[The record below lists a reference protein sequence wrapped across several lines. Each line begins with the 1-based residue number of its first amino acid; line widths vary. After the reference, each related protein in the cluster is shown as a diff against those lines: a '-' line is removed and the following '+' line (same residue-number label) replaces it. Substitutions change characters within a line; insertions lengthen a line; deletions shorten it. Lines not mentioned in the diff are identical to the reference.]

1 MRIEEMPAVIHDW
14 PEHTR
19 LTEGDSIETVKV
31 VPGADVPRVRE
42 AEPARNSNKSSVP
55 GPARL
60 IQRDNAVDNHTQ
72 RVTGLTTALRLA
84 LDQLTLPKTGA
95 RDWASDLRYG
105 DLIITRINEATTAI
119 HEALD
124 LIDIHENG

>member
-1 MRIEEMPAVIHDW
+1 MRIDEMPAVIHDW

-19 LTEGDSIETVKV
+19 LTEGDAIDTVKV
-31 VPGADVPRVRE
+31 VPGTDVPRVRE
-42 AEPARNSNKSSVP
+42 AEPAPIPRLSSE

-60 IQRDNAVDNHTQ
+60 IQRDNAVDNHAQ

-84 LDQLTLPKTGA
+84 LDQLTLPKHGA
-95 RDWASDLRYG
+95 RDWATDLRYG
-105 DLIITRINEATTAI
+105 DLIIERINEASVAI